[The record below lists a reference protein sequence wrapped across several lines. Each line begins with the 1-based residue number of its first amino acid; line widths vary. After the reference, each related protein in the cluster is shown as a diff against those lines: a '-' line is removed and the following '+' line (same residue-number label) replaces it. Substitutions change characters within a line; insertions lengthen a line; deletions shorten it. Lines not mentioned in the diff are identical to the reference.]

1 MQLPQ
6 FLVSAGKLRQAW
18 MVHLERNTT
27 SPGTGPTQ
35 IRQEF
40 PEPFLI
46 VLVQQHAVRF
56 RPPDN
61 LGETLFGDRF
71 EDQAEHQLVLAIRDL
86 KLLVD
91 PLGLHSLKREGQKNH
106 VGIGNPAADC
116 ELPVLAQLNRAFVI
130 PARMSGLVQI

>member
-6 FLVSAGKLRQAW
+6 FVVSAGKLRQAW

-71 EDQAEHQLVLAIRDL
+71 EDRREHQLVLA
-86 KLLVD
+86 K
-91 PLGLHSLKREGQKNH
+91 E
-106 VGIGNPAADC
+106 
-116 ELPVLAQLNRAFVI
+116 RARRTTSASAI
-130 PARMSGLVQI
+130 PRPIANCQSSPS